1 MLSRKLWI
9 VAITGLLLLGVA
21 WIGGAASGRVEIASA
36 APLDAPAASTVEQPN
51 LNGAFMW
58 SYSVKFVCGVQ
69 IPHLTDL
76 QAVGEPPV
84 KPGNYATEINIHNY
98 QYREAKVGKKLLVLF
113 DKNEAIGREPKTVEP
128 SKYENIV
135 LRPDAATM
143 DDCYHLWEVL
153 RGIVPPVPAPLMIGY
168 LVILSPVDLDI
179 DAVYTA
185 EVGNT
190 SADGTL
196 LVSLTGNA
204 MDVERIPGKR
214 VFVPNDVLK
223 LLFPS

>member
-1 MLSRKLWI
+1 
-9 VAITGLLLLGVA
+9 
-21 WIGGAASGRVEIASA
+21 
-36 APLDAPAASTVEQPN
+36 
-51 LNGAFMW
+51 
-58 SYSVKFVCGVQ
+58 
-69 IPHLTDL
+69 
-76 QAVGEPPV
+76 
-84 KPGNYATEINIHNY
+84 
-98 QYREAKVGKKLLVLF
+98 
-113 DKNEAIGREPKTVEP
+113 
-128 SKYENIV
+128 
-135 LRPDAATM
+135 M
-143 DDCYHLWEVL
+143 DDCHHLWKL
-153 RGIVPPVPAPLMIGY
+153 HSGTVPLVPAPLMIGY